1 MPAGA
6 WTWLEIARLFA
17 SLSIPVAL
25 LLLGLALERRK
36 VANQELTKKRIAV
49 YDQVAPR
56 LNDIMCFYR
65 AVGHWASLDPDKIIT
80 AKREADR
87 QMHVYRALFSPG
99 FFATYQAF
107 MDVCFETFSDPRGGT
122 PAKLRIDRG
131 HAMRE
136 MGARWSDAW
145 TERCSGKP
153 TPVGEMSAAYA
164 AVMAAFA
171 REIGV
176 D

>member
-6 WTWLEIARLFA
+6 WTWLEIAKLLA

-65 AVGHWASLDPDKIIT
+65 AVGHWASLDPDKIIA

-87 QMHVYRALFSPG
+87 QMHVYRALFSAE
-99 FFATYQAF
+99 FFAAYQAF
-107 MDVCFETFSDPRGGT
+107 MDACFETYSDPRGGA
-122 PAKLRIDRG
+122 PAKLRLDRA
-131 HAMRE
+131 HAASQ
-136 MGARWSDAW
+136 MGPRWVDAW
-145 TERCSGKP
+145 DERCSARP
-153 TPVGEMSAAYA
+153 TPVTEMSAAYVK
-164 AVMAAFA
+164 VMTAFA

>member
-6 WTWLEIARLFA
+6 WTWLEIARLLA

-36 VANQELTKKRIAV
+36 VANQELTKKRIVV

-99 FFATYQAF
+99 FFATYQTF
-107 MDVCFETFSDPRGGT
+107 MDVCFETFSDPRGGA
-122 PAKLRIDRG
+122 PAKLRLDRA
-131 HAMRE
+131 HVTRQ
-136 MGARWSDAW
+136 MGPRWVDAW
-145 TERCSGKP
+145 AERCSAKP
-153 TPVGEMSAAYA
+153 ATVAEMSAAYT
-164 AVMAAFA
+164 AVMTAFA

>member
-6 WTWLEIARLFA
+6 WTWLEVAKLLA

-36 VANQELTKKRIAV
+36 VANQELTKKRIAI

-56 LNDIMCFYR
+56 LNDILCFYR
-65 AVGHWASLDPDKIIT
+65 AVGHWASLDPEKIIA

-87 QMHVYRALFSPG
+87 HMHVYRALFSTE
-99 FFATYQAF
+99 FFASYKAF
-107 MDVCFETFSDPRGGT
+107 MDLCFETYSDPRGGA
-122 PAKLRIDRG
+122 PAKLKLDRA
-131 HAMRE
+131 HVMRE
-136 MGARWSDAW
+136 MGPRWVEGW
-145 TERCSGKP
+145 TERCSANE
-153 TPVGEMSAAYA
+153 TRIAELSRAYD
-164 AVMAAFA
+164 AVMHAFA